1 MIYKKGRYYMAKF
14 MWQGKV
20 IRKSTR
26 CTSAKDARTVEGTI
40 RSQLAK
46 GNFGI
51 LEAKPRLT
59 LAEFLKGD
67 FLPFVETEFQTKPN
81 SRDYYRYGVRN
92 LQASDLAG
100 LRLDQITG
108 QHVAGYIAQHGHL
121 EATTINRDLRTLR
134 RALSLASEWGK
145 LDRMPKVALAKGEK
159 RRERVL
165 TDGEAEKYLAACP
178 QLWRDVAKV
187 LLGTGMRP
195 GEAYALDWRNILL
208 NGSGGLIQ
216 ITQGKTKAARRLL
229 PMVPAVYQALKA
241 RHQSQGCP
249 AEGWVFPTGSVSGHI
264 EESSA
269 KQWHAKALETLE
281 KARKENSELPEIK
294 PFEPYCLRHTA
305 LTNLADAGC
314 DAFTLA
320 RIAGHSS
327 IAITQR
333 YVHPQAEAIERAFQK
348 LVTDGGHPQKSLAE
362 ENATEIE
369 VIAERSKG

>member
-59 LAEFLKGD
+59 IAEFLKGD
-67 FLPFVETEFQTKPN
+67 FLPFIETEFQTKPN
-81 SRDYYRYGVRN
+81 SRDYYRYGVRD

-134 RALSLASEWGK
+134 RALSLAVEWGK
-145 LDRMPKVALAKGEK
+145 LDRMPKVTLAKGEN

-165 TDGEAEKYLAACP
+165 TDAEVKSYLEACP
-178 QLWRDVAKV
+178 QPWRDVAM
-187 LLGTGMRP
+187 LINGEGMRP
-195 GEAYALDWRNILL
+195 GECYALRWEHVLL
-208 NGSGGLIQ
+208 NGHGGLIQ
-216 ITQGKTKAARRLL
+216 IARGKSKAARRPL
-229 PMVPAVYQALKA
+229 PMVPEVYQALSA
-241 RHQSQGCP
+241 RYEAQGRP
-249 AEGWVFPTGSVSGHI
+249 AEGWVFPTGAASGHM

-269 KQWHAKALETLE
+269 KQWHAKALESLE

-294 PFEPYCLRHTA
+294 PFVPYCLRHTFGTRMA
-305 LTNLADAGC
+305 PKC
-314 DAFTLA
+314 DVFALA
-320 RIAGHSS
+320 RIMGHSS
-327 IAITQR
+327 ITITQR
-333 YVHPQAEAIERAFQK
+333 YVHTQSEAIEQAFQK
-348 LVTDGGHPQKSLAE
+348 LVTEGGHPQESLAE
-362 ENATEIE
+362 ESAIEIE
-369 VIAERSKG
+369 AIAEK